1 MCTLNIACMLFPDLL
16 YYGNKSSFQKVWY
29 FGIENILGVTSG
41 IFLTAIL
48 NITVPK
54 QGCI

>member
-16 YYGNKSSFQKVWY
+16 YYRNKSSFQKVWY
-29 FGIENILGVTSG
+29 FGIENILGVISG